1 MQLLNNQTKSASQ
14 HSLKSERMKW
24 SCNRRKCTLRSSD
37 RRVHSCADRSM
48 KTLGPAIK
56 PEVTLGALLTFYLR
70 MIIKG
75 RSIPLPHRSNL
86 LRACCNKVRHAQKTG
101 RYFLSALDPA
111 L

>member
-1 MQLLNNQTKSASQ
+1 MQLLNDQTKSANQ

-24 SCNRRKCTLRSSD
+24 SCNRRKCALRSSD

-56 PEVTLGALLTFYLR
+56 PEVTLGALLTIYLR

-75 RSIPLPHRSNL
+75 RSIPLLHRSNL
-86 LRACCNKVRHAQKTG
+86 LSAYCNKVRHAQKTG
-101 RYFLSALDPA
+101 RYFPLALDSAL
-111 L
+111 